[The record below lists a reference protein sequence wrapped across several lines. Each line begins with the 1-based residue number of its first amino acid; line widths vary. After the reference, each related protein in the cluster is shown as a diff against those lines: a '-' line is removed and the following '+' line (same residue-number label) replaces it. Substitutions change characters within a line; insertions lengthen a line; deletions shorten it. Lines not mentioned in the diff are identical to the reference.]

1 MVFRSG
7 LLPMVVTRIIKTAE
21 PDRIGRALC
30 GLQARLRMYQ
40 PRLRCW
46 LGVPRLESSL
56 VVLNVHKA
64 KPQGK
69 LTVGTEMRLATSHR
83 RHNPRD
89 QLMRIDDCLWSGE
102 DAAVLSHQAV
112 I

>member
-1 MVFRSG
+1 MTRIQHHHRMVFRSG

-21 PDRIGRALC
+21 PDRIGRARC

-46 LGVPRLESSL
+46 LGVPRLEPSL

-64 KPQGK
+64 
-69 LTVGTEMRLATSHR
+69 
-83 RHNPRD
+83 
-89 QLMRIDDCLWSGE
+89 
-102 DAAVLSHQAV
+102 
-112 I
+112 

>member
-1 MVFRSG
+1 MTRIQHHHRMVFRSG

-46 LGVPRLESSL
+46 LGVPRLEPSL

-69 LTVGTEMRLATSHR
+69 LTVGTEMPVDETLKR
-83 RHNPRD
+83 
-89 QLMRIDDCLWSGE
+89 
-102 DAAVLSHQAV
+102 
-112 I
+112 